1 MQNQMKK
8 QQIFLGILVLSS
20 LLLTNCK
27 SAETEE
33 TNEVAEGWEKV
44 MSVHDEIM
52 PITMKFP
59 PLKEELTAAAD
70 ATQASE
76 LVEKI
81 KGQIT
86 EIDNA
91 YNAMYDWMEDAT
103 PTGQA
108 LEKMKK
114 AAALKRLVDEEA
126 KINQIKTA
134 TNEAFENT
142 TKLLNELKK

>member
-1 MQNQMKK
+1 MKK
-8 QQIFLGILVLSS
+8 LQIFLGILVLSS

-27 SAETEE
+27 PKETEE
-33 TNEVAEGWEKV
+33 TNEIAEGWEKV

-59 PLKEELTAAAD
+59 PLKDTLTAVAD
-70 ATQASE
+70 TTKAPE

-91 YNAMYDWMEDAT
+91 YNAMYDWMETAT

-108 LEKMKK
+108 LEKMEK
-114 AAALKRLVDEEA
+114 AAALKRLIDEEA
-126 KINQIKTA
+126 KINQVKKA

-142 TKLLNELKK
+142 TKLLEELKK

>member
-1 MQNQMKK
+1 MKK
-8 QQIFLGILVLSS
+8 LQIFLGILVLSS

-27 SAETEE
+27 SSKTEE

-59 PLKEELTAAAD
+59 PLKDTLTAAAD
-70 ATQASE
+70 TAQSPE

-91 YNAMYDWMEDAT
+91 YNAMYDWMETAT

-108 LEKMKK
+108 LEKMEK
-114 AAALKRLVDEEA
+114 AAGLKRLVDEEA
-126 KINQIKTA
+126 KINQVKKA
-134 TNEAFENT
+134 TNEAFENA
-142 TKLLNELKK
+142 TKLLDELKK

>member
-1 MQNQMKK
+1 MKK

-27 SAETEE
+27 STETEE

-70 ATQASE
+70 TTKSPE

-91 YNAMYDWMEDAT
+91 YNAMYDWMETAT
-103 PTGQA
+103 PTGHA
-108 LEKMKK
+108 LEKMEKV
-114 AAALKRLVDEEA
+114 AALKRLVDEEA
-126 KINQIKTA
+126 KINQVKIA
-134 TNEAFENT
+134 TNEAFENAQ
-142 TKLLNELKK
+142 KLLDELKK